1 MEINCCITFRQ
12 HADDPFPVLKPT
24 DLEDSL
30 VDPEEL
36 GMVEDENRFKEARNG
51 DHLMCP
57 FQCDE
62 CVFENMQQRS
72 SGTSCKDELTMMC
85 IRRCILDSFWA
96 RERGTVGKNLG
107 EVIRYKRICEELG
120 IRQPFP
126 LARGP
131 FPHEDKQGY
140 AVAAVFVRRT
150 LDPGKNTPTIQYE
163 TARKMRSMMSNY
175 IHTTP
180 GGTGQSTI
188 GIADR
193 GGSMFSSSPTNSIW
207 FRRFLLGCHKRMGDV
222 RIPDRAL
229 VLEERHA
236 CLGILEEDWNSEMDI
251 HQRLQIALTGAMLV
265 SGFTAGLR
273 GEELPMTDLGA
284 IRKHWEESVNYTRK
298 PHVPLVLAGRFKNF
312 LGERLYFQP
321 LCERSASGIEVKLW
335 MGRAVKVYEQL
346 GVVSGPLYRVVTPT
360 TNKVKRATISDLDIL
375 FHDVL
380 KRVQIRYPNV
390 INPSVNVEDD
400 YSVKRS
406 LRRGVTTEAQN
417 KKVPR
422 DVIDANNRWRRQM
435 RSLGIMPSMSMIERY
450 SDAKA
455 SVESL
460 VQFSE
465 RV

>member
-1 MEINCCITFRQ
+1 
-12 HADDPFPVLKPT
+12 
-24 DLEDSL
+24 
-30 VDPEEL
+30 
-36 GMVEDENRFKEARNG
+36 
-51 DHLMCP
+51 
-57 FQCDE
+57 
-62 CVFENMQQRS
+62 
-72 SGTSCKDELTMMC
+72 
-85 IRRCILDSFWA
+85 
-96 RERGTVGKNLG
+96 
-107 EVIRYKRICEELG
+107 
-120 IRQPFP
+120 
-126 LARGP
+126 
-131 FPHEDKQGY
+131 
-140 AVAAVFVRRT
+140 
-150 LDPGKNTPTIQYE
+150 
-163 TARKMRSMMSNY
+163 
-175 IHTTP
+175 
-180 GGTGQSTI
+180 
-188 GIADR
+188 
-193 GGSMFSSSPTNSIW
+193 
-207 FRRFLLGCHKRMGDV
+207 MGDV

-229 VLEERHA
+229 VLEELHA

-465 RV
+465 SV